1 MSKILVTS
9 ALPYANGDIH
19 IGHLVEYIQSDIF
32 VRFLKAVG
40 EDAVYM
46 CASDTHGT
54 PIEINARKQGIS
66 PEEMVARFNEAH
78 FRDFS
83 GFQIHFD
90 RFYTT
95 HSDET
100 RIHAENIFSKL
111 KEKDL
116 IEVKDV
122 DQFYCDHDQRFLP
135 DRFVRGICP
144 RCNALDQYGDS
155 CEKCGATYDPLDI
168 KEPRCSIC
176 SNTPVVKTSRHYFV
190 ILEKCRSVIE
200 EWVKRKEHL
209 ADDVRSWLEK
219 NFLSGELRPWDI
231 SRDAP
236 YFGFRIPGEEN
247 KYFYVWM
254 DAPVGYIG
262 TTQKFCDENKLD
274 FASYWDQNSDSVIY
288 HIIGKDITYFHT
300 LFWPAM
306 LNFGGYRMPSRVHIH
321 GFLTV
326 NGEKMSKS
334 RGTSVK
340 AKTYLEHLDPQ
351 YLRFYYA
358 SKLGP
363 TMDDID
369 LNLEE
374 FRLRVNAELI
384 NKITNLASRS
394 MGIINKKLDSI
405 TGEPDAGC
413 SEIVSDALSRVESIK
428 NYYRTFEFS
437 KAVREIC
444 IIAENANRY
453 LQDTEPFR
461 YSVSDPEKARS
472 IITSALGLLK
482 GISILLGPVIPLF
495 KTKVEKMLAAGKE
508 WDFSD
513 LDFVIESGV
522 KLGEFERL
530 AERVEEDKVNA
541 VIAQTA
547 AEAVLAEAPSV
558 ELPPLRDEIT
568 YDDFAKID
576 LRAGKI
582 IEAEEVKGA
591 GKLLRLTVDIGIG
604 KRNVFAGIKA
614 HFNPAELIGKTVI
627 VCANLAPRKMK
638 FGVSEAMILACE
650 DPQGHLGLLVPVSG
664 ENTFHPGSQVS

>member
-32 VRFLKAVG
+32 VRYLKISG
-40 EDAVYM
+40 ENAVYM

-66 PEEMVARFNEAH
+66 PEEMVARFNERH
-78 FRDFS
+78 FQDFT

-95 HSDET
+95 HSEET
-100 RIHAENIFSKL
+100 RVHAENIFNKL
-111 KEKDL
+111 NKNGL
-116 IEVKDV
+116 IEIKEVE
-122 DQFYCDHDQRFLP
+122 QYYCDHDKRFLP
-135 DRFVRGICP
+135 DRFVKGTCP
-144 RCNALDQYGDS
+144 KCGAEDQYGDN
-155 CEKCGATYDPLDI
+155 CEKCGATYDTVDV
-168 KEPRCSIC
+168 KHPRCSLC
-176 SNTPVVKTSRHYFV
+176 GNPPALKNSTHYFV
-190 ILEKCRSVIE
+190 LLEKARDIIE
-200 EWVKRKEHL
+200 KWVNDKTHL
-209 ADDVRSWLEK
+209 HSEVQAWLTS

-231 SRDAP
+231 SRDSP
-236 YFGFRIPGEEN
+236 YFGFKIPGEED
-247 KYFYVWM
+247 KFFYVWM

-262 TTQKFCDENKLD
+262 TTQKYCDENGLD
-274 FASYWDQNSDSVIY
+274 FNDYWSKESDTKIF

-306 LNFGGYRMPSRVHIH
+306 LAYGEYKMPHRVHIH

-340 AKTYLEHLDPQ
+340 ASTYLEFLDPQ

-374 FRLRVNAELI
+374 FRLRVNAELV
-384 NKITNLASRS
+384 NKIANLASRS
-394 MGIINKKLDSI
+394 MGIINKKLNSVTGTTDPECSSI
-405 TGEPDAGC
+405 VEDAK
-413 SEIVSDALSRVESIK
+413 SRVESISR
-428 NYYRTFEFS
+428 YYGNFEFS
-437 KAVREIC
+437 KAIREIC

-461 YSVSDPEKARS
+461 YTSSDPEKARR

-482 GISILLGPVIPLF
+482 GITILIGPVLPEF
-495 KTKVEKMLAAGKE
+495 KKTVEKMLGAPHS
-508 WDFSD
+508 WTFRD
-513 LDFVIESGV
+513 LDFILPPDI
-522 KLGEFERL
+522 KLGNFERL
-530 AERVEEDKVNA
+530 IERVDEKNIEA
-541 VIAQTA
+541 MIAKTK
-547 AEAVLAEAPSV
+547 EAAPSV
-558 ELPPLRDEIT
+558 QIPLTPLKDEIAF
-568 YDDFAKID
+568 DDFQKID

-582 IEAEEVKGA
+582 IDAQLVKGA
-591 GKLLRLTVDIGIG
+591 GKLLQLTVDIGIE

-614 HFNPAELIGKTVI
+614 HFSPEELIGKTVV
-627 VCANLAPRKMK
+627 VCVNLKPRKMK
-638 FGVSEAMILACE
+638 FGISEAMVLACE
-650 DPQGHLGLLVPVSG
+650 DPSGHLGLLVPQSG
-664 ENTFHPGSQVS
+664 DKGFYPGSQIS